1 MGGKKAKKTSGCSS
15 AQPPET
21 RFVANRPLTRRLGR
35 IAERESGLSMISGLS
50 DSDEDHVRKDVAANS
65 EQTAAV
71 SDQRLKLLMRE
82 IIMSTVISTR
92 CKVKFGMS

>member
-1 MGGKKAKKTSGCSS
+1 
-15 AQPPET
+15 
-21 RFVANRPLTRRLGR
+21 
-35 IAERESGLSMISGLS
+35 MISGLS